1 MSKSMTAAAT
11 SFVETFEREQDN
23 LPGAQ
28 GWLAL
33 ARKNA
38 VTAFAA
44 AGLPHRR
51 VEEWKYTDLRQ
62 LLDKAN
68 FEAAPTHQGAV
79 LLPTRASACAF
90 KSIAAYKMVF
100 VNGACRA
107 DLSHLAGLPKGVE
120 LHPLADVLSEHWA
133 KNLIEHDAHENGATR
148 IIDLNT
154 ALMRDGVALRIR
166 KGVTL
171 DKPLHLV
178 FLSADK
184 GASHA
189 RNLIQLEEGA
199 NATILESHH
208 EADATTYFADR
219 VCDIALDKDARL
231 EMVRLIDEAAS
242 ALHLSSLRVRL
253 GEASEFAAFTLLMGG
268 GMSRCQTFVT
278 FAGKGGKAHVDG
290 VMALRGAAQGDV
302 FCHTDHAVPG
312 CESDTLYRSVLDD
325 EATGIFQGKVIVR
338 PDAQKTDGRQMTN
351 ALLLS
356 RDAAMNAKP
365 ELEIHADDVQCAH
378 GSTIGELSKEAVF
391 YLRSRGIPEPEAR
404 RLLVTA
410 FLDEAIDRIAHIE
423 ARDALRILAAG
434 WFATGTGG
442 AA

>member
-1 MSKSMTAAAT
+1 MTAAAT
-11 SFVETFEREQDN
+11 SFIETFEREQDN

-33 ARKNA
+33 ARKKA
-38 VTAFAA
+38 LAAFAE

-62 LLDKAN
+62 FLDKAK
-68 FEAAPTHQGAV
+68 FEAAARHQGAV
-79 LLPTRASACAF
+79 SMPLRASAKAF
-90 KSIAAYKMVF
+90 DALATYKMVF
-100 VNGACRA
+100 MNGGYRA
-107 DLSHLAGLPKGVE
+107 DLSDLGGLPKGVE
-120 LHPLADVLSEHWA
+120 LHQLADVLSEHWA
-133 KNLIEHDAHENGATR
+133 KNLIERNTQENGATR

-178 FLSADK
+178 FLSADE

-199 NATILESHH
+199 CATILENHH
-208 EADATTYFADR
+208 EAGASSYFADR
-219 VCDIALDKDARL
+219 VCDMALDKDAKL
-231 EMVRLIDEAAS
+231 ELVRLVDEAQA
-242 ALHLSSLRVRL
+242 ALHLSSLRVWL
-253 GEASEFAAFTLLMGG
+253 GTGAAFTSFTMLMGG
-268 GMSRCQTFVT
+268 GISRCQSFVT
-278 FAGKGGKAHVDG
+278 FNGPGGKAHVNG
-290 VMALRGAAQGDV
+290 ALALRGSEQGDV
-302 FCHTDHAVPG
+302 FCLTDHVVPG
-312 CESDTLYRSVLDD
+312 CESDTLYRTVLDGA
-325 EATGIFQGKVIVR
+325 ATGTFQGKVVVR

-365 ELEIHADDVQCAH
+365 ELEIYADDVQCAH
-378 GSTIGELSKEAVF
+378 GSTIGELSKEAIF
-391 YLRSRGIPEPEAR
+391 YLRSRGIPEREAR

-410 FLDEAIDRIAHIE
+410 FLDEAIDRINHAEI
-423 ARDALRILAAG
+423 RDALRSLAAG
-434 WFATGTGG
+434 WFATEAGS
-442 AA
+442 AL